1 MKKDFKNKKGGPA
14 SHRQAKASRG
24 GYTLIETIISLA
36 LFIVVVTIGMGAL
49 LNASALYNKSKN
61 MRSIMD
67 SLSFTMED
75 MSRNLR
81 TGTNYRCI
89 TASGNSD
96 FSPITTAEIPKS
108 GQSCWGIVFEPS
120 GGTPS
125 SGDQWIYY
133 IGTLSPDTTV
143 RIYKSVDIGGAQ
155 RFVQMTPDEVTI
167 DQSYGFSVLGAEP
180 PSTGDQQQ
188 PFVTIRLVGH
198 ILYNGVSTPFS
209 LQTSVSQ
216 RETDL

>member
-1 MKKDFKNKKGGPA
+1 MKKDFKNKKGG
-14 SHRQAKASRG
+14 
-24 GYTLIETIISLA
+24 YTLIETLIAVA

-49 LNASALYNKSKN
+49 LNANALYNKSKN
-61 MRSIMD
+61 MRSILD
-67 SLSFTMED
+67 NLSFTMED
-75 MSRNLR
+75 MSRNIK
-81 TGTNYRCI
+81 TGSDYRCI
-89 TASGNSD
+89 TSTGD
-96 FSPITTAEIPKS
+96 FTSNNIVTDSNVNTPKS
-108 GQSCWGIVFEPS
+108 GQSCWGIAFEPS
-120 GGTPS
+120 GGIEG

-133 IGTLSPDTTV
+133 IGTLGLDPTI
-143 RIYKSVDIGGAQ
+143 RIYKSVDVNGALN
-155 RFVQMTPDEVTI
+155 FVQMTPNEVTI
-167 DQSYGFSVLGAEP
+167 DQSYGFSVLGAES